1 MFAGDA
7 KRKTGR
13 GKLQLKSNGSTFRT
27 NLNILMEKLNSTGSS
42 FIRCI
47 KPNEKMAPL
56 EFNGASIMSQLHS
69 AGIPAVL
76 ELMQAGYPSRTQF
89 SDLYGMYKKHM
100 PAKLSKLDPKLF
112 TRALFQALGLDTNDF
127 TYGVSKVFFKPG
139 KFAAFDQM
147 MNGDPEH
154 LREMLKKVEQWLI
167 KARWR

>member
-1 MFAGDA
+1 
-7 KRKTGR
+7 
-13 GKLQLKSNGSTFRT
+13 
-27 NLNILMEKLNSTGSS
+27 
-42 FIRCI
+42 
-47 KPNEKMAPL
+47 
-56 EFNGASIMSQLHS
+56 MSQLHS

-76 ELMQAGYPSRTQF
+76 ELMQAGYPSRTHF

-112 TRALFQALGLDTNDF
+112 TRALFQALGLNTNDF